1 MALEQIEIDEINWL
15 VDELVHLGKCE
26 HRSFATEMQLFAE
39 AKISWQDLYERSID
53 FGVWPSDL
61 HYLVENTL
69 SDEVRERHL
78 NEGRP
83 EVEYEY
89 FDCLLEEKHLRR
101 AFSSPFPLGIFRQP
115 KPSKGN
121 TNG

>member
-26 HRSFATEMQLFAE
+26 HRSFATEMRLFAE

-83 EVEYEY
+83 EVEYGY
-89 FDCLLEEKHLRR
+89 FDCLLEE
-101 AFSSPFPLGIFRQP
+101 
-115 KPSKGN
+115 
-121 TNG
+121 